1 MLLLIDAGNTR
12 IKWALVAPGDQ
23 PGQWLS
29 SGSLSHADYERPSA
43 AQAANAAKDADPL
56 ATVVAAAGS
65 QPTQALISNVAGDAL
80 SARLTASLEAL
91 GVPAASIRRFRAQA
105 ECAGVRNGYAQ
116 PEKLGS
122 DRFASLIGARYRFP
136 GERLLVV
143 TCGTATTIDALEADG
158 RFIGGMIAPGL
169 GTMAESL
176 AVNTAL
182 LPSVAAAT
190 RERVFADNT
199 RDAIISGCLSAQVGA
214 IAQAM
219 EQRQDPAARCVLSGG
234 AAPYI
239 LPHLPFACD
248 AVDNLVLLGLHA
260 SVAGAS

>member
-1 MLLLIDAGNTR
+1 MQLLIDAGNTR
-12 IKWALVAPGDQ
+12 IKWALTV
-23 PGQWLS
+23 PGQSPGAWQS
-29 SGSLSHADYERPSA
+29 SGSVAHNDYG
-43 AQAANAAKDADPL
+43 QLDL
-56 ATVVAAAGS
+56 AWEGRSFSEVLV
-65 QPTQALISNVAGDAL
+65 SNVAGNAL
-80 SARLTASLEAL
+80 ADRLRHSLQRC
-91 GVPAASIRRFRAQA
+91 GVPSEAIRWFRARQ
-105 ECAGVRNGYAQ
+105 ECAGVKNTYAQ
-116 PEKLGS
+116 PEQLGC

-158 RFIGGMIAPGL
+158 SFIGGMIVPGL
-169 GTMAESL
+169 GTMANSL

-182 LPSVAAAT
+182 LPAVVAAK

-199 RDAIISGCLSAQVGA
+199 HDAIMSGCLSAQVGA

-219 EQRQDPAARCVLSGG
+219 AQRQAPGARCVISGG

-239 LPHLPFACD
+239 VPHLPFPCD

-260 SVAGAS
+260 FVAGAS

>member
-1 MLLLIDAGNTR
+1 MLLLVDAGNTR
-12 IKWALVAPGDQ
+12 IKWALAAPGDL
-23 PGQWLS
+23 PGHWLS
-29 SGSLSHADYERPSA
+29 SDSLSHADYERPNE
-43 AQAANAAKDADPL
+43 ANENEAKDADPL
-56 ATVVAAAGS
+56 VMAVS
-65 QPTQALISNVAGDAL
+65 DFMPTQALISNVAGDAL
-80 SARLTASLEAL
+80 AARLAVSLEAL
-91 GVPAASIRRFRAQA
+91 GVPASAIRWFRAQA
-105 ECAGVRNGYAQ
+105 ECASVRNGYAQ

-122 DRFASLIGARYRFP
+122 DRFASLVGARHCFP

-158 RFIGGMIAPGL
+158 RFIGGMIARGL

-219 EQRQDPAARCVLSGG
+219 AQRQDPVARCVLSGG

>member
-12 IKWALVAPGDQ
+12 IKWALTAAGDP
-23 PGQWLS
+23 PGQWQSL
-29 SGSLSHADYERPSA
+29 GSIAHADLDALDAQWSA
-43 AQAANAAKDADPL
+43 LPITGML
-56 ATVVAAAGS
+56 V
-65 QPTQALISNVAGDAL
+65 SNVAGD
-80 SARLTASLEAL
+80 RLRERLLGGVQRL
-91 GVPAASIRRFRAQA
+91 GVRTEAIHWFRAQP
-105 ECAGVRNGYAQ
+105 ECAGVNNGYAQ
-116 PEKLGS
+116 PAQLGS
-122 DRFASLIGARYRFP
+122 DRFASLIGARHRFP
-136 GERLLVV
+136 DQRLLVV

-158 RFIGGMIAPGL
+158 RFIGGMIVPGL
-169 GTMAESL
+169 GTMATSL

-182 LPSVAAAT
+182 LPAVESAR

-199 RDAIISGCLSAQVGA
+199 QEAIISGCLSAQVGA

-219 EQRQDPAARCVLSGG
+219 AQRHNPPARCVISGG

-239 LPHLPFACD
+239 VPHLPFPCD

>member
-1 MLLLIDAGNTR
+1 MLLLVDAGNTR
-12 IKWALVAPGDQ
+12 IKWAL
-23 PGQWLS
+23 
-29 SGSLSHADYERPSA
+29 
-43 AQAANAAKDADPL
+43 
-56 ATVVAAAGS
+56 AAAGEPPGRWQS
-65 QPTQALISNVAGDAL
+65 LGSFSHDEHDQLDAVGLGLPVTEVLVSNVAGQAFRDQL
-80 SARLTASLEAL
+80 I
-91 GVPAASIRRFRAQA
+91 AAVHRRGLMPESIRWFRAQR
-105 ECAGVRNGYAQ
+105 ECAGVKNAYAQ
-116 PEKLGS
+116 PEQLGS
-122 DRFASLIGARYRFP
+122 DRFASLIGARHRFP
-136 GERLLVV
+136 AERLLVV

-169 GTMAESL
+169 GTMANSL

-182 LPSVAAAT
+182 LPAVEAAR

-199 RDAIISGCLSAQVGA
+199 QEAIISGCLSAQVGA

-219 EQRQDPAARCVLSGG
+219 AQRHDPAARCVISGG

-239 LPHLPFACD
+239 VPHLPFPCD

>member
-1 MLLLIDAGNTR
+1 VARSEHDALNAAWASLAFS
-12 IKWALVAPGDQ
+12 KALV
-23 PGQWLS
+23 
-29 SGSLSHADYERPSA
+29 
-43 AQAANAAKDADPL
+43 
-56 ATVVAAAGS
+56 
-65 QPTQALISNVAGDAL
+65 SNVAGEAL
-80 SARLTASLEAL
+80 SALLLSKLQQR
-91 GVPAASIRRFRAQA
+91 GIRDSAVRWFRAQP
-105 ECAGVRNGYAQ
+105 ECAGVKNNYAQ
-116 PEKLGS
+116 PAQLGS

-158 RFIGGMIAPGL
+158 RFIGGMIVPGL
-169 GTMAESL
+169 GTMANSL
-176 AVNTAL
+176 AINTAL
-182 LPSVAAAT
+182 LPAVEAAG

-199 RDAIISGCLSAQVGA
+199 QEAIISGCLAAQVGA

-219 EQRQDPAARCVLSGG
+219 AQRHNPTARCVISGG

-239 LPHLPFACD
+239 VPHLPFPAD

>member
-12 IKWALVAPGDQ
+12 IKWALAASGEL
-23 PGQWLS
+23 PGQWRSFGS
-29 SGSLSHADYERPSA
+29 SSHTDYAQLDAAWASLPVTE
-43 AQAANAAKDADPL
+43 
-56 ATVVAAAGS
+56 V
-65 QPTQALISNVAGDAL
+65 LISNVAGDAL
-80 SARLTASLEAL
+80 GDRLRDSLARF
-91 GVPAASIRRFRAQA
+91 GVRDEVIRWFRAQP
-105 ECAGVRNGYAQ
+105 ECAGVKNTYAQ
-116 PEKLGS
+116 PMQLGS
-122 DRFASLIGARYRFP
+122 DRFASLIGGRHRFP

-158 RFIGGMIAPGL
+158 RFIGGMIVPGL
-169 GTMAESL
+169 GTMANSL

-182 LPSVAAAT
+182 LPAVEAAK

-199 RDAIISGCLSAQVGA
+199 QDAIISGCLSAQVGA

-219 EQRQDPAARCVLSGG
+219 MQRHDPAARCVISGG

-239 LPHLPFACD
+239 VPHLPFPCD

>member
-1 MLLLIDAGNTR
+1 MLLLVDAGNTR
-12 IKWALVAPGDQ
+12 IKWALAAPGGT
-23 PGQWLS
+23 PGQWQS
-29 SGSLSHADYERPSA
+29 SGSIAHPDYQQLEA
-43 AQAANAAKDADPL
+43 AWSNL
-56 ATVVAAAGS
+56 LI
-65 QPTQALISNVAGDAL
+65 TQALISNVAG
-80 SARLTASLEAL
+80 TAL
-91 GVPAASIRRFRAQA
+91 GDRLLDSLQRCGVQDGVIRWFRAQQ
-105 ECAGVRNGYAQ
+105 ECAGVKNAYAQ
-116 PEKLGS
+116 PAQLGS

-136 GERLLVV
+136 GQRLLVV

-158 RFIGGMIAPGL
+158 RFIGGMILPGL
-169 GTMAESL
+169 GTMANSL

-182 LPSVAAAT
+182 LPAVEAAK

-199 RDAIISGCLSAQVGA
+199 HEAIISGCLSAQVGA

-219 EQRQDPAARCVLSGG
+219 AQRHEPSARCVISGG

-239 LPHLPFACD
+239 VPHLPFPCD